1 MIKRSLQS
9 LSRRE
14 RQIMDIIFQ
23 KGRATAGEVN
33 ELLPDPPSNSSVRT
47 LLRVLENKGYL
58 KHTVRG
64 QTYVYSATMS
74 HGQAKQSSLAHLK
87 KTFFGGSNERVVAAL
102 LDLSGSKLTEEELN
116 RISDIIEKAKKEGK

>member
-1 MIKRSLQS
+1 
-9 LSRRE
+9 
-14 RQIMDIIFQ
+14 MDIIFL

-58 KHTVRG
+58 KHTVHG

-74 HGQAKQSSLAHLK
+74 HGQAKQSALAHLK
-87 KTFFGGSNERVVAAL
+87 KIFFAGSNERVVAAL
-102 LDLSGSKLTEEELN
+102 LDLSGSELTDEELN
-116 RISDIIEKAKKEGK
+116 RLSDIIEQARKEGK